1 MGRFKKEERATR
13 NLEYWIEAN
22 QRTIEMARKIFQ
34 KVTCLDMIWHKVP
47 HFSVQHLNNLQSS
60 HWSPQSKQSRMKKCL
75 VVYLLCA
82 SSWPEVSNVWFFVK
96 GWFRLHYSPVSGTAP
111 FMSIFVTPIL
121 EFRFRFWHSVQLQQ
135 LNVSQFYVLY
145 LNQYQGTS
153 QNYSEKDFKV
163 KKI

>member
-111 FMSIFVTPIL
+111 FMSISVTPIL
-121 EFRFRFWHSVQLQQ
+121 EFLF
-135 LNVSQFYVLY
+135 QFVILWLIKSEVL
-145 LNQYQGTS
+145 S
-153 QNYSEKDFKV
+153 SIKDLEHFHWANKV
-163 KKI
+163 KRKLQSK